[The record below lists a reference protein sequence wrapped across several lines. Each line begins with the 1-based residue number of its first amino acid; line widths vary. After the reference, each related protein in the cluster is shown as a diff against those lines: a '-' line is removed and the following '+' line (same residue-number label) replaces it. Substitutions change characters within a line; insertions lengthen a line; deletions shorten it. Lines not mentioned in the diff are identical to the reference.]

1 MLIVST
7 LALEHKETGTYHTG
21 NVRSVSYLHIYHL
34 LLSELKIRIEQ
45 NGMVYMAMSYLTL
58 STGAAPVGVWAR
70 RRAHEEFSASFRSKF
85 AKN

>member
-7 LALEHKETGTYHTG
+7 LALEHKETEIYHTG
-21 NVRSVSYLHIYHL
+21 NVRSVSYLHIYRL

-58 STGAAPVGVWAR
+58 SMNLMTKLSSG
-70 RRAHEEFSASFRSKF
+70 EEICSKF
-85 AKN
+85 QLEKQAKNLLLN